1 MESNERLVLRLPS
14 DLKAVFTALCESE
27 NITVSAKLK
36 NIMANEIQQK
46 LDRAMF
52 HQKQLE
58 MMPRKPKNSEISHSD
73 DIQATTLPQTTQT
86 SLKTQ
91 NSLVSV
97 DLVKNPIQSALNA
110 QNKRKT
116 KKKKR

>member
-1 MESNERLVLRLPS
+1 MRYN
-14 DLKAVFTALCESE
+14 KARQGYV
-27 NITVSAKLK
+27 
-36 NIMANEIQQK
+36 
-46 LDRAMF
+46 

-58 MMPRKPKNSEISHSD
+58 MIPRKPKNSEISHSD

-116 KKKKR
+116 KRKKDNF